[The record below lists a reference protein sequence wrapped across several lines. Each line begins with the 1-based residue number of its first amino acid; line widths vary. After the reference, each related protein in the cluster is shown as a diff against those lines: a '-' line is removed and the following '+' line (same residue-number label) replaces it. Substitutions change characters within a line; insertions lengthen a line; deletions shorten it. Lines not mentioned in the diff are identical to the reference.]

1 MTTYR
6 AFLTIEDPNQV
17 ILSNLPFHKGQR
29 VRVVILAE
37 DNERGVV
44 SQKFRQ
50 LFRATQILPGV
61 SDVTEEDI
69 TAEIDAYR
77 KRLFCDME

>member
-1 MTTYR
+1 MTTYK
-6 AFLTIEDPNQV
+6 AFLTIEDPDQV
-17 ILSNLPFHKGQR
+17 VLSNLPFHKGLR

-37 DNERGVV
+37 DNERGIA

-50 LFRATQILPGV
+50 LCRATQILPGV
-61 SDVTEEDI
+61 SEVTEEDI

-77 KRLFCDME
+77 RGE